1 MVPDEQLAMIE
12 QRVNEL
18 STDMRDMKAIVYGD
32 TARRMAGLLEQ
43 FDAMREEFK
52 SLRADLGELLTWRR
66 EMTLLM
72 RIGVGVMTIGGGA
85 NIIGIIQSYLGGG

>member
-1 MVPDEQLAMIE
+1 MQPDEQLVVIE
-12 QRVNEL
+12 QRINEL

-43 FDAMREEFK
+43 FDSMRGEFGE
-52 SLRADLGELLTWRR
+52 LRKDLGELLTWRR

-72 RIGVGVMTIGGGA
+72 RIGVGVLTIGGGA
-85 NIIGIIQSYLGGG
+85 NIIGLVQAYLGG